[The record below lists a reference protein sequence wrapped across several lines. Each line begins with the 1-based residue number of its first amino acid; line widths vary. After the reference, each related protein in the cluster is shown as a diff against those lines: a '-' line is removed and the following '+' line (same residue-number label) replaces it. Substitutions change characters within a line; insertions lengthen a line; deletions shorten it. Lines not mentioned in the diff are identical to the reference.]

1 MLLRK
6 NVLTQDAI
14 AIRREVFMM
23 EQGFKEEFDVI
34 DSQAVHLVYY
44 GDDVPAAVCRYYP
57 AELKGVFV
65 LGRIAVRAAYRGKKL
80 GKYLVEAAE
89 HEIRKDG
96 GTKII
101 LSAQVRARAFY
112 EKCGF
117 LAVGDVYLDEDCP
130 HIAMEKNLKAE
141 RG

>member
-1 MLLRK
+1 MIQRDNELPD
-6 NVLTQDAI
+6 DAI

-44 GDDVPAAVCRYYP
+44 EDDVPAAVCRYYP

-80 GKYLVEAAE
+80 GKYLVETAE
-89 HEIRKDG
+89 KEIRKDG

-101 LSAQVRARAFY
+101 LSSQVRTRSFY

-117 LAVGDVYLDEDCP
+117 LAVGDVYLDEHCP
-130 HIAMEKNLKAE
+130 HIAMEKNLPAK
-141 RG
+141 RS